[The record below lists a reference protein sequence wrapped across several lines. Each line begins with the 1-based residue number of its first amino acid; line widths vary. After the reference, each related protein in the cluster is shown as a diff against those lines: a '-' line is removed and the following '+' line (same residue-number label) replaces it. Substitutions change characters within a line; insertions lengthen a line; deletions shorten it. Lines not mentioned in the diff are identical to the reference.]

1 MRSLA
6 PIARLGVVHGHW
18 HARRT
23 LMPPTRKIAFHHRQS
38 LRGALHRVRL
48 KTAPG
53 RSWNV
58 CDHYPASAV
67 PTRSPPHHARS
78 SPRLRSAR
86 IWMPLFVVDQVLR
99 RHRCGQAKFAAA
111 VTNLQNCL
119 GVRHPRCLHFYHD
132 HWELTSSRKICGVLR
147 TQDT

>member
-48 KTAPG
+48 ETAPG

-99 RHRCGQAKFAAA
+99 RHRADNHAAA
-111 VTNLQNCL
+111 EECVAVGGEVATHELLKGEVAHRVCGEL
-119 GVRHPRCLHFYHD
+119 LISAESAIRHTHD
-132 HWELTSSRKICGVLR
+132 
-147 TQDT
+147 